1 MDATSEELYKIKDIG
16 EILSVNVVE
25 YFKDENNINEI
36 NELKKLGINMNSDT
50 DEMIEDNNFKD
61 KRFVIT
67 GSFDGI
73 TRDEIKDYI
82 EKRGGFTSDSVSKKT
97 SVVLVGKDP
106 GSKKDKANELNIPIW
121 NQDKLFNIMRIVEK

>member
-1 MDATSEELYKIKDIG
+1 MLHVWLDKRQNIKL
-16 EILSVNVVE
+16 LSD
-25 YFKDENNINEI
+25 DE
-36 NELKKLGINMNSDT
+36 
-50 DEMIEDNNFKD
+50 
-61 KRFVIT
+61 RFVIT